1 MTLKNTDPRCAG
13 IYAIGIPEACPDRD
27 TCLRYLHF
35 RSLDRAAGIENYRG
49 IPVVMAVEDC
59 QIYWEAE

>member
-1 MTLKNTDPRCAG
+1 MTLTNDQARCSG
-13 IYAIGIPEACPDRD
+13 IYRLGETAACPSRD

-59 QIYWEAE
+59 EIYLGTG